1 MMTRRRSRS
10 LLTVLFAVA
19 ACGGAAGDPDGAG
32 GPDAYR
38 GDGASTD
45 DAPQVDASH
54 VVTVTVYNEVGGVLL
69 ANTPVVFHSADG
81 EVQIV
86 KVTDDGGQ
94 TSENVGADWSVTA
107 VVTPWTVENPY
118 PWIQTVMGVQGGEHL
133 VFGNADVPST
143 FDLLGSMVVQPPGA
157 PTTASR
163 YVMTSIGCNSYGH
176 DGGDSPVTM
185 DVYSA
190 CPSPLDFITTSYDNN
205 TGTITHYAY
214 TTGVPFSSGGTV
226 TQPTPWHSDFNST
239 TLTLSNVPSGLT
251 GVSLNSAG
259 RLPGA
264 HHGLDGTNVDLSAVT
279 SASASLRTYRGFP
292 ASHQITLSAYGNIG
306 GSSAIAWFLAS
317 APSTLPVDLTAAL
330 LPFITNTTI
339 SGRAVTF
346 TKSLGTATAD
356 VMVAKVSFYEKP
368 VSGNWD
374 IFAPGG
380 AAALT
385 LPVMPTDLGAT
396 FPTAT
401 ASYYGNVG
409 ELEYSGWADYT
420 ATLPALGGHF
430 LNGVIANLGEGVVKS
445 SINDRR

>member
-279 SASASLRTYRGFP
+279 SASGGSGVPSGRGGVPSGTITPSGGGAPSGMTGPSKRAASAVDT
-292 ASHQITLSAYGNIG
+292 ASNRSTLSTGGAS
-306 GSSAIAWFLAS
+306 GSSD
-317 APSTLPVDLTAAL
+317 APPHAAANAATT
-330 LPFITNTTI
+330 TNTE
-339 SGRAVTF
+339 AC
-346 TKSLGTATAD
+346 
-356 VMVAKVSFYEKP
+356 
-368 VSGNWD
+368 
-374 IFAPGG
+374 
-380 AAALT
+380 LT
-385 LPVMPTDLGAT
+385 LNIAGICPRCRGASSAQPPV
-396 FPTAT
+396 
-401 ASYYGNVG
+401 
-409 ELEYSGWADYT
+409 
-420 ATLPALGGHF
+420 
-430 LNGVIANLGEGVVKS
+430 
-445 SINDRR
+445 